1 MIRVL
6 IEELALFLVPFLL
19 FAVVLVLTRRRILSI
34 DSWSPSLIWL
44 ALAGLGIVVGG
55 FLLTGIFAERHTGP
69 YVPPHMEDGRP
80 VPGGFR

>member
-19 FAVVLVLTRRRILSI
+19 FAVMLVLTRRRVLAI
-34 DSWSPSLIWL
+34 DSWSRSFTWL
-44 ALAGLGIVVGG
+44 VLAGLGIVVGG
-55 FLLTGIFAERHTGP
+55 FLLTGIFAERQTGP